1 MQGCTPFF
9 MAAPGAGLPCGLP
22 AIIFDFDGTL
32 IDSSRLCVAEL
43 RETYREMNLP
53 APSQAILEAVNGPS
67 HEEAAGLLGVPE
79 ELQAEF
85 CKIRGKYQ
93 MALLTSCQRIYPGV
107 KEMLNT
113 LSACADLFIAS
124 NAGQG
129 YIDRSL
135 AHWNIGKY
143 FVRAKGGDPAH
154 TKGQLVGSILKECRP
169 LSAVMVG
176 DRQSD
181 ILAGKENGLYTVAA
195 CYGFGSPEEWR
206 DADKQ
211 AATVEEL
218 TDICLQFCRG

>member
-22 AIIFDFDGTL
+22 VIIFDLDGTL
-32 IDSSRLCVAEL
+32 VDSSRLCVTEL

-53 APSQAILEAVNGPS
+53 APSQAILEATNGPS
-67 HEEAAGLLGVPE
+67 HEEAAGLLGVPK

-124 NAGQG
+124 NAGQE
-129 YIDRSL
+129 YVDKSL
-135 AHWNIGKY
+135 ALWGIAGY
-143 FVRAKGGDPAH
+143 FTAAAGRDPGY
-154 TKGQLVGSILKECRP
+154 TKGQLVRELLREQGPCRAM
-169 LSAVMVG
+169 LAG
-176 DRQSD
+176 DRLSD
-181 ILAGKENGLYTVAA
+181 IQAGRENGLFTVAA

-206 DADKQ
+206 NADKK